1 MGDDHMVKE
10 GGARAISPLPED
22 MQSIKADITDLL
34 STMIEQVEQQATQ
47 QQAASPSDQP
57 DMDDLTGGEAANGN
71 NTTEAGVVQVGEE
84 EPQMAAG
91 DLDTPQQHEAG
102 QHEPSSSGDVQDVA
116 VTDDVTDV
124 SDKPD
129 IFSLTGGEAAID
141 NITEAGVVQVGE
153 EEPQMAA
160 GDLDTP
166 QQHEAGQHE
175 PSSSGAVQEVDVTEL
190 SGKPDT
196 DKPEGN
202 TEPTEVSDDR
212 PKTSHFNM
220 PECTCMSL
228 DPTNPDNA
236 RPPLQRAPKLPSC
249 YLLIAPCPPRV
260 CVLIGRV
267 GRVYFR
273 VCGPGLPLHGGD
285 PPVRD

>member
-1 MGDDHMVKE
+1 
-10 GGARAISPLPED
+10 
-22 MQSIKADITDLL
+22 
-34 STMIEQVEQQATQ
+34 
-47 QQAASPSDQP
+47 
-57 DMDDLTGGEAANGN
+57 MDDLTGGEAANN
-71 NTTEAGVVQVGEE
+71 NTSEAGVVQVGEE

-91 DLDTPQQHEAG
+91 DLDTPQQHEVG
-102 QHEPSSSGDVQDVA
+102 QHEPSSSADVQDVA
-116 VTDDVTDV
+116 VTDL
-124 SDKPD
+124 SDQPD
-129 IFSLTGGEAAID
+129 MDDLTGGQAANN
-141 NITEAGVVQVGE
+141 NITSEAGVVQMGE

-166 QQHEAGQHE
+166 QQHEVGQHE
-175 PSSSGAVQEVDVTEL
+175 PSSSADVQDVDVTEL

-212 PKTSHFNM
+212 PKTSHFSM

-236 RPPLQRAPKLPSC
+236 RPPLQRAPKMPLCS
-249 YLLIAPCPPRV
+249 LLIAPCPPCV
-260 CVLIGRV
+260 CVPIGRV